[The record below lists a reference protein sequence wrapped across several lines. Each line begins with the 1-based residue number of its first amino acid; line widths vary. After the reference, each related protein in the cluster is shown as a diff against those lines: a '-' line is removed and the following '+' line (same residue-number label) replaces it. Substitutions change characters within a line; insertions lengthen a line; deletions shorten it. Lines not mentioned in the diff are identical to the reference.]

1 MLKNELK
8 IKQKELKNNYSEKW
22 DNENLSR
29 TSSL

>member
-22 DNENLSR
+22 DNENLSC